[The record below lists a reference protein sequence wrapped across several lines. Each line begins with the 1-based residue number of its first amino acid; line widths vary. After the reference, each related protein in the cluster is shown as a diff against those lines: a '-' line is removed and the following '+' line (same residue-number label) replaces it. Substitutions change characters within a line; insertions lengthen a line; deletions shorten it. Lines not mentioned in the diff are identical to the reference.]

1 MSNKR
6 EIAQERTIAK
16 QEMKKMIS
24 DYLIEN
30 FGNFSDSMNKL
41 KKLSPKSFCDIYV
54 QLLNYNLPKIRSVQ
68 FDMSETDNPATTL
81 LQNLASYEP
90 KRSS

>member
-24 DYLIEN
+24 DYLIDN
-30 FGNFSDSMNKL
+30 FDNFSDSMTKL
-41 KKLSPKSFCDIYV
+41 RKLSPKSFCDIYI

-68 FDMSETDNPATTL
+68 FDMSETDNPATVL
-81 LQNLASYEP
+81 LKNLASYEP
-90 KRSS
+90 K